1 MSVFRSFLAPALAF
15 TMVSTAAAACSN
27 DSGEDL
33 ETLDPGPTENSDVS
47 GAAPGESGV
56 DPAQTTVE
64 DAAAEGVAG
73 AAAQGEKEGDA
84 TEQTPGANADNDE
97 SGDQVDGQGERTG
110 LLLTGEPVA
119 VGDDWDLDSHRF
131 FVYGVEPDDRLTI
144 RSGPGVSNASIGSFS
159 PSVTDIEIFG
169 EVVFVGVDE
178 NQTMWTPVVIG
189 DGAGWVA
196 RRFLRPRA
204 SGPIETIG
212 DVGGETLA
220 TAAVVV
226 EALGS
231 HAFLAT
237 LVGEQGLR
245 ISTDEY
251 IDESDVVLSAQQ
263 LEAASADVLEWGSE
277 DGSGEPIIRSIE
289 EHFAHLGG
297 LTALTST
304 EVVSVDSNVGYGN
317 TINNIAEYYPG
328 AIVVEYHFGGTEYY
342 GQLDWSSVRLV
353 LEDGPTGDLQLVA
366 ISEAQWTI

>member
-1 MSVFRSFLAPALAF
+1 MTLFRRFASMALAV
-15 TMVSTAAAACSN
+15 TILSVGGASCST

-33 ETLDPGPTENSDVS
+33 QTLDPGPTAD
-47 GAAPGESGV
+47 SGV
-56 DPAQTTVE
+56 DDAASDESGSGPAATTVE
-64 DAAAEGVAG
+64 DTTAEDASG
-73 AAAQGEKEGDA
+73 AEAQSEQEDSP
-84 TEQTPGANADNDE
+84 TEPTSGGNDDTEE
-97 SGDQVDGQGERTG
+97 SGDQVQRTG
-110 LLLTGEPVA
+110 VLLTGEPIEV
-119 VGDDWDLDSHRF
+119 DSEWDLDSHRF
-131 FVYGVEPDDRLTI
+131 FVYGVQPDDRLTI
-144 RSGPGVSNASIGSFS
+144 RSGPGVSNASIGSLS
-159 PSVTDIEIFG
+159 PSMTDIEIFG
-169 EVVFVGVDE
+169 EVVFVGD
-178 NQTMWTPVVIG
+178 NKDRTMWTPVVIG

-196 RRFLRPRA
+196 RRFLRPQA

-212 DVGGETLA
+212 DRGDETLA

-231 HAFLAT
+231 HTFLAT
-237 LVGEQGLR
+237 LVGQQGLR

-263 LEAASADVLEWGSE
+263 LEAASVDRLQWGSE

-289 EHFAHLGG
+289 EHLTHLGG

-317 TINNIAEYYPG
+317 TINNIGEYYPG

-353 LEDGPTGDLQLVA
+353 LEEGPSGDLQLVA